1 MFFIEILSISSI
13 ILKKVKHYIKKVDPY
28 DNRINL
34 FVNFILYGK

>member
-13 ILKKVKHYIKKVDPY
+13 ILKKVKHYIKKVDLY

-34 FVNFILYGK
+34 YVNLIIYGK